1 MRTGEKGYE
10 KKYNKTKQNLNI
22 QYCTNSVK
30 CIASSL
36 LIRIYVISLI
46 TSHTHHKSPVC
57 VLVCVGWNS
66 MNAKA
71 FLAHMNKMPWQLIQ
85 NVGITEKLLSAIVVK
100 LQQSADHIYIVL
112 TK

>member
-1 MRTGEKGYE
+1 
-10 KKYNKTKQNLNI
+10 
-22 QYCTNSVK
+22 
-30 CIASSL
+30 
-36 LIRIYVISLI
+36 
-46 TSHTHHKSPVC
+46 
-57 VLVCVGWNS
+57 

-112 TK
+112 TNNNEINI